1 MSVLDGILS
10 ADYGTAPTDIPALL
24 LGLLLAFAGGHVLAW
39 VYMATHSGLSYSRSF
54 VKSLA
59 VMPMVVT
66 LVMHVLANSVITA
79 FGMMAVF
86 TIVRFRNM
94 LRDTLDTTYVL
105 LVLVLGMAA
114 GSGRF
119 ATALI
124 GLGAMS
130 AALLY
135 LWVAAFGT
143 RHRYDLIVN
152 LHWSRPLDELR
163 VVTHGMERHARYIHL
178 ASHRASMDR
187 PGIDVTYW
195 ILLRDPDRADELLE
209 ELRTVPGVSD
219 VTSIRATEESEV

>member
-1 MSVLDGILS
+1 MSVFDSLLS
-10 ADYGTAPTDIPALL
+10 GDYGTVPTNIPALL

-54 VKSLA
+54 VKSVA
-59 VMPMVVT
+59 VMPMVVV
-66 LVMHVLANSVITA
+66 LVMHVLANSIITA

-105 LVLVLGMAA
+105 LVLVLGMAC
-114 GSGRF
+114 GSGKF
-119 ATALI
+119 TTALI

-135 LWVAAFGT
+135 LWAGAFGT
-143 RHRYDLIVN
+143 RRRYNLIVS
-152 LHWSRPLDELR
+152 LHWSRALDELS
-163 VVTHGMERHARYIHL
+163 VISPLLEQHARRSYL
-178 ASHRASMDR
+178 AGHRPNLDR
-187 PGIDVTYW
+187 PGTEVTYW
-195 ILLRDPDRADELLE
+195 ILLRDPERAEELLE

-219 VTSIRATEESEV
+219 VTPIRHEEESEV